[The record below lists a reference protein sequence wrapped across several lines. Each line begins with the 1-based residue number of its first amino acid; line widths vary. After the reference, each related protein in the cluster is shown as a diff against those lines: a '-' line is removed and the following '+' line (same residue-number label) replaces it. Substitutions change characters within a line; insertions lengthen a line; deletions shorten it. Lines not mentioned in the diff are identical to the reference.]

1 MSGLIVIEIVP
12 QAPVDAMTFQG
23 YLTNLQVQVFDL
35 SFTTVDDDPPGVLAG
50 SASYLADSGGWNQ
63 QSDGSYTVPVGAPP
77 SYPGYSAATTSG
89 IVQQVDFIPLPFGLS
104 YFELESVATAVIE
117 VNTPGTANFRV
128 EIQDTGGNTLTTIP
142 YQYRRQLDQV
152 SVPDPASWLT
162 QNPDGD
168 YESTWAVLP
177 VDFYVSLPA
186 TSTPTLL
193 PLPQD
198 GNPPPFDAL
207 LKAVRHV
214 LTTSDPG
221 AVPSHPTTGTAAAGS
236 NSLKFAA
243 SPGVSIGMTVT
254 GSTAIPPGTTI
265 VAMAGNTITLSQE
278 LSAAVGPGTVISFA
292 PDLATLSL
300 AQCQNIAY
308 EIVWGQ
314 QPPLPAPADPPE
326 NLYTN
331 PPNSG
336 TMLSGSSNS
345 TPNQLEGDRQQFEGK
360 LQSYYA
366 VADTNASRLTS
377 SVYALAA
384 AIACEQQSVAAT
396 QAMLQFPANRPYRA
410 LRRPTRPP

>member
-12 QAPVDAMTFQG
+12 QAPVDAMTFHG

-63 QSDGSYTVPVGAPP
+63 QSDGSYTLPMGAPP
-77 SYPGYSAATTSG
+77 SYPGYSAATKSG

-104 YFELESVATAVIE
+104 YFRLESVATAIIE
-117 VNTPGTANFRV
+117 VNTSASSANFRV
-128 EIQDTGGNTLTTIP
+128 EIQDTGGSTLTTIP

-152 SVPDPASWLT
+152 GVPNPASWPPT
-162 QNPDGD
+162 ANPDGD
-168 YESTWAVLP
+168 YESTWAALP
-177 VDFYVSLPA
+177 ADFYVSLPA
-186 TSTPTLL
+186 TTTPTLL

-243 SPGVSIGMTVT
+243 PPGVSIGMTVT

-265 VAMAGNTITLSQE
+265 VAMAGQHGDAE
-278 LSAAVGPGTVISFA
+278 PGTLRGRW
-292 PDLATLSL
+292 D
-300 AQCQNIAY
+300 
-308 EIVWGQ
+308 
-314 QPPLPAPADPPE
+314 PAP
-326 NLYTN
+326 
-331 PPNSG
+331 
-336 TMLSGSSNS
+336 SS
-345 TPNQLEGDRQQFEGK
+345 
-360 LQSYYA
+360 
-366 VADTNASRLTS
+366 ASRRTW
-377 SVYALAA
+377 
-384 AIACEQQSVAAT
+384 
-396 QAMLQFPANRPYRA
+396 
-410 LRRPTRPP
+410 PP